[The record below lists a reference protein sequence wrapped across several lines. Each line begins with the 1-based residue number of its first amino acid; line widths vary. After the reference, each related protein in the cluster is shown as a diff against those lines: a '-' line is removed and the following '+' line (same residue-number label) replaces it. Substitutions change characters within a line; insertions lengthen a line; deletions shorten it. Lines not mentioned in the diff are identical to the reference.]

1 MNLKEVSQKS
11 NKSSFAAILL
21 RDNVHPPIYWKSKQF
36 VFVVAPL
43 KFWILVKQT
52 KPVKNHFISKRGIRK
67 SK

>member
-43 KFWILVKQT
+43 KF
-52 KPVKNHFISKRGIRK
+52 
-67 SK
+67 